1 MDDQSARLPVTG
13 NAPATGPRA
22 SEGLSVTAP
31 SEAPTPHGLYNYKP
45 LAQDNSNIRVLIVNP
60 GKFDDEIQIQLMTV
74 PFNGPKRKLPYEALS
89 YTWGSPEDPQVV
101 QVKLKDAFQ
110 LITVTRNCLE
120 AIRYLRR
127 NDKPRMVWIDAIC
140 INQADLDERAR
151 QVAIMRDIYARALR
165 VVVWIGPA
173 SSDSG
178 LAFRWIELVRREV
191 WYDVTTMELHPV
203 TSDSRR
209 ADMKEV
215 LASEAELEAFTN
227 LIERPY
233 FERLWVWQ
241 EVRMGGQNVKL
252 QCGNEETTFASLM
265 NIVNYCCRKL
275 VKGDIG
281 VRRLTARGNFIR
293 LLPLAGQ
300 FSSLDAINTMRI
312 CQCAD
317 PRDRI
322 YTAQA
327 FAPGS
332 AALQLAIDYRRAI
345 WEVYTE
351 YTLRHLVS
359 VKDLDFLLYVGDD
372 VPHENGVLIDDL
384 PSWVPDWSRQ
394 NTAERLALS
403 FASGTSAASIVRLSP
418 DERRLTVRGV
428 HVGKVAKTHPIGVNL
443 LTHKNSN
450 VFRRTLHDVL
460 EAALPKELK
469 LQSVIPPNAD
479 PKIWPQGT
487 DRSLFL
493 QLVRVLTT
501 DSYAEHYV
509 PNSSRPT
516 FKQVERFVIEA
527 LWNIGP
533 EIVSLETAYVIK
545 SFYNCRGR
553 SLFTTG
559 DGQLGLGP
567 HNMQEGDCM
576 AVLLGCPAV
585 MILRPQADTNDN
597 TYEVIGNAVCTG
609 LMDGEALLGPLP
621 EQYETVNVLNA
632 SSGAYR
638 PAFRDKPTGEV
649 IYEDPRLP
657 PLSPTWK
664 NVTAQT
670 NNEDAPLCW
679 RNQETNEWR
688 HYLRDPRLD
697 ADALTGR
704 GCNLQEFCLV

>member
-1 MDDQSARLPVTG
+1 MDKQSTPVPVTAAT
-13 NAPATGPRA
+13 APGPQASRGLSATGPREA
-22 SEGLSVTAP
+22 S
-31 SEAPTPHGLYNYKP
+31 TPHGLYSYKP
-45 LAQDNSNIRVLIVNP
+45 LAQDNSNIRVLLINP
-60 GKFDDEIQIQLMTV
+60 GKFDDDIQIQLTTV
-74 PFNGPKRKLPYEALS
+74 PFNGLKRKLPYEALS
-89 YTWGSPEDPQVV
+89 YTWGSPEDPQAVQV
-101 QVKLKDAFQ
+101 QVKDAIQ
-110 LITVTRNCLE
+110 LIAVTRNCLE

-178 LAFRWIELVRREV
+178 LAFRWAELVCREV
-191 WYDVTTMELHPV
+191 WYD
-203 TSDSRR
+203 
-209 ADMKEV
+209 
-215 LASEAELEAFTN
+215 
-227 LIERPY
+227 
-233 FERLWVWQ
+233 
-241 EVRMGGQNVKL
+241 
-252 QCGNEETTFASLM
+252 
-265 NIVNYCCRKL
+265 
-275 VKGDIG
+275 
-281 VRRLTARGNFIR
+281 
-293 LLPLAGQ
+293 
-300 FSSLDAINTMRI
+300 
-312 CQCAD
+312 
-317 PRDRI
+317 
-322 YTAQA
+322 A

-332 AALQLAIDYRRAI
+332 AALQLAIDYRRPI
-345 WEVYTE
+345 REVYTE
-351 YTLRHLVS
+351 YTLRHLLA

-372 VPHENGVLIDDL
+372 VPHENADLIDDL

-403 FASGTSAASIVRLSP
+403 FACGTSSASIVRLSA

-428 HVGKVAKTHPIGVNL
+428 HVGRVAKTHPIGVNL

-450 VFRRTLHDVL
+450 VFRRILHDVL
-460 EAALPKELK
+460 ESALSKELK

-509 PNSSRPT
+509 PNSTRPT

-545 SFYNCRGR
+545 SFYNWRGR
-553 SLFTTG
+553 SLFTTS

-567 HNMQEGDCM
+567 HNMQDEDCM

-585 MILRPQADTNDN
+585 MILRPQAETNDN

-609 LMDGEALLGPLP
+609 SMDGEALLDPLS
-621 EQYETVNVLNA
+621 EQHETVNVLNA

-649 IYEDPRLP
+649 LYEDPRLP
-657 PLSPTWK
+657 PLSPKWK
-664 NVTAQT
+664 NVTAET

-697 ADALTGR
+697 ADALTDRGR
-704 GCNLQEFCLV
+704 NLQEFCLV